1 MKKYIRFIDYICD
14 KIGYLTAW
22 FTTII
27 VVVVCY
33 DVFSRY
39 LLYKSSVAVQEI
51 EWHLFA
57 IIFLVGAAFTLK
69 HDKHVRVDIIYIKL
83 SEKKRAWVNLIG
95 CIIFLIPFSLLV
107 IWTSKNFVINSFMIK
122 ETSPDPGG
130 LPARYILKACIPLGF
145 FLVLLQAISLA
156 FKSLLIVLGKTLEIK
171 IDREEHVKF

>member
-1 MKKYIRFIDYICD
+1 M
-14 KIGYLTAW
+14 
-22 FTTII
+22 

-39 LLYKSSVAVQEI
+39 LLHKSNVAVQEI

-69 HDKHVRVDIIYIKL
+69 HDKHVRVDLVYIKL

-95 CIIFLIPFSLLV
+95 CISFLIPFALLV
-107 IWTSKNFVINSFMIK
+107 IWTSKDFVINSFIIK

-130 LPARYILKACIPLGF
+130 LPARYILKSCIPLGF
-145 FLVLLQAISLA
+145 FLILLQAVSLA
-156 FKSLLIVLGKTLEIK
+156 FKSLLTILGKPLEIE
-171 IDREEHVKF
+171 IDREEHVRF